1 MEFKLIATT
10 GRAKG
15 QAVEIRAVKFFIGR
29 HDNCQIRPDIP
40 DLAGIHALIEQR
52 EMRLYLRDFGA
63 EGGTGINDRVLHA
76 KEIEIFDGDLI
87 QVGPMVLALSVKP
100 KGEPSR
106 HGLAHAPDGWPFLE
120 GTDGE
125 SVRSTSTLEP
135 VVAEAAPGTDARTH
149 ASPGPRPS
157 RSSSCTLR
165 SNTPD
170 AAVATTLRPA
180 AATAVEQEPAPVPP
194 PVHFQPILTKPHG
207 RRAIDCQMIDDVMVV
222 SLLSPD
228 LKEEEETV
236 VSPVRYELRSLL
248 EEEQV
253 PTRMVIDMGNTRY
266 LSSRA
271 VGVLLA
277 HYQGLERVGSTM
289 RVCGVSKEIKPVLDQ
304 MRLSMLIDIYQHLGP
319 KKLSRTRGIDRNPDP
334 TILRRLRPPYLIR
347 AITAWTR
354 QPSEG
359 CRGLFG
365 VMRRRSRPRIWSRTA
380 GNDPSI
386 GFPNGWPL
394 RQGCP

>member
-29 HDNCQIRPDIP
+29 HANCQLRPDIH
-40 DLAGIHALIEQR
+40 DLAGIHALIEER
-52 EMRLYLRDFGA
+52 ESRLYLRDFGA

-76 KEIEIFDGDLI
+76 REIEVFDGDLI
-87 QVGPMVLALSVKP
+87 QVGPMVLALSVKA

-120 GTDGE
+120 GTDDE
-125 SVRSTSTLEP
+125 PVRSTSTMEP
-135 VVAEAAPGTDARTH
+135 VV
-149 ASPGPRPS
+149 PRPRPAPMPEPTPS
-157 RSSSCTLR
+157 PARVESFLKLHPSLQ
-165 SNTPD
+165 PD
-170 AAVATTLRPA
+170 AGVATTLRLA
-180 AATAVEQEPAPVPP
+180 AATTVEQEPAPVAP

-228 LKEEEETV
+228 LKEEET

-248 EEEQV
+248 EEEKV
-253 PTRMVIDMGNTRY
+253 PNRMVIDMGNTRY

-304 MRLSMLIDIYQHLGP
+304 MRLSMLIDIYP
-319 KKLSRTRGIDRNPDP
+319 SVEEAVRDP
-334 TILRRLRPPYLIR
+334 
-347 AITAWTR
+347 W
-354 QPSEG
+354 
-359 CRGLFG
+359 
-365 VMRRRSRPRIWSRTA
+365 
-380 GNDPSI
+380 D
-386 GFPNGWPL
+386 
-394 RQGCP
+394 